1 MWRYEKAGIRFF
13 RCLCMMQ
20 LHESGFTF
28 RPAKTA
34 HLMLVS
40 LDEEHAM
47 LPCNAGKALPYQL
60 RLRKLVYLGD
70 KELTQGLRVC

>member
-1 MWRYEKAGIRFF
+1 
-13 RCLCMMQ
+13 
-20 LHESGFTF
+20 
-28 RPAKTA
+28 
-34 HLMLVS
+34 MLVS

-70 KELTQGLRVC
+70 KELTQGFRVC